1 MDTATNAIR
10 IALIGFGEVGQIFA
24 RGFLASGRHEVATY
38 DILFGDTG
46 ATTTSPERAQEIG
59 AKPCK
64 SAAEAAKGARVV
76 ISAVTALSA
85 RDVASEAAGYMKPGQ
100 IFLDINSVS
109 PDTKRANAA
118 AVETSGASYVEAA
131 VMAPVPPHGL
141 KVPILLGGKAASQI
155 AELLGPAG
163 MKLEIGSETIGQA
176 SAIKMCRS
184 IMIKGL
190 EAITVECFMTARRYG
205 VEDTIVA
212 SLDQSYPSI
221 DWEKQAGYLIGRVV
235 EHGRRRAAEMRE
247 VADTVASTGLEPLM
261 ATAIADRQDWVAD
274 VVAEQP
280 ALKKATDTEWRAT
293 VDALSASL
301 AAKTSGT

>member
-10 IALIGFGEVGQIFA
+10 IALIGFGEVGQVFA

-38 DILFGDTG
+38 DTLFADAD
-46 ATTTSPERAQEIG
+46 ATTTSPTRAQEIG

-64 SAAEAAKGARVV
+64 SAAEAAACARVV
-76 ISAVTALSA
+76 ISAVTAASA
-85 RDVASEAAGYMKPGQ
+85 RGVASEAAGYLKPGQ

-141 KVPILLGGKAASQI
+141 KVPILLGGKAANQI
-155 AELLGPAG
+155 ADLLGPAG
-163 MKLEIGSETIGQA
+163 MKLEVGSDVIGQA

-221 DWEKQAGYLIGRVV
+221 NWEKQAGYLIGRVV

-280 ALKKATDTEWRAT
+280 ALKKAGDANWRAT

-301 AAKTSGT
+301 KSSG

>member
-1 MDTATNAIR
+1 MGLR
-10 IALIGFGEVGQIFA
+10 LSRLALIGFGEAGGIL
-24 RGFLASGRHEVATY
+24 GSELAALGRFPVATY
-38 DILFGDTG
+38 DILLADPARRGAMEAKARAANVEPAASLAAALTG
-46 ATTTSPERAQEIG
+46 ADL
-59 AKPCK
+59 
-64 SAAEAAKGARVV
+64 V
-76 ISAVTALSA
+76 ISAVTAGEA
-85 RDVASEAAGYMKPGQ
+85 RKVAEEAAGLLRPGQ
-100 IFLDINSVS
+100 ILLEINSVS
-109 PDTKRANAA
+109 PEARRGNAA
-118 AVETSGASYVEAA
+118 RIESAGADYVEAA

-141 KVPILLGGKAASQI
+141 KVPILLGGKAANQI
-155 AELLGPAG
+155 ADLLGPAG
-163 MKLEIGSETIGQA
+163 MKLEVGSDVIGQA

-221 DWEKQAGYLIGRVV
+221 NWEKQAGYLIGRVV

-280 ALKKATDTEWRAT
+280 ALKKAGDASWRAT

-301 AAKTSGT
+301 KSSG

>member
-1 MDTATNAIR
+1 MGLRLSRVAV
-10 IALIGFGEVGQIFA
+10 IGFGEAGGILGSELAALGRFA
-24 RGFLASGRHEVATY
+24 VATY
-38 DILFGDTG
+38 DILLADPARRGAMEAKARAAKVEPAASLAAALTG
-46 ATTTSPERAQEIG
+46 ADL
-59 AKPCK
+59 
-64 SAAEAAKGARVV
+64 V
-76 ISAVTALSA
+76 ISAVTAGEA
-85 RDVASEAAGYMKPGQ
+85 RKVAQDAAGLLRPGQ
-100 IFLDINSVS
+100 ILLEINSVS
-109 PDTKRANAA
+109 PETRRGNAA
-118 AVETSGASYVEAA
+118 RIESAGADYVEAA

-141 KVPILLGGKAASQI
+141 KVPILLGGKAANQI
-155 AELLGPAG
+155 ADLLGPAG
-163 MKLEIGSETIGQA
+163 MKLEVGSDVIGQA

-221 DWEKQAGYLIGRVV
+221 NWEKQAGYLIGRVV

-280 ALKKATDTEWRAT
+280 ALKKAGDASWRAT

-301 AAKTSGT
+301 KSSG

>member
-10 IALIGFGEVGQIFA
+10 VALIGFGEVGQIFA

-38 DILFGDTG
+38 DVLFADPA
-46 ATTTSPERAQEIG
+46 ATTTSPATAQAIG

-64 SAAEAAKGARVV
+64 SAAEAAAGARVV
-76 ISAVTALSA
+76 ISAVTAVSA
-85 RDVASEAAGYMKPGQ
+85 RDVAKEAAGYLKPGQ

-109 PDTKRANAA
+109 PDTKRANSAM
-118 AVETSGASYVEAA
+118 VERSGASYVEAA

-155 AELLGPAG
+155 SELLGPAG
-163 MKLEIGSETIGQA
+163 MKLEIGSEIIGQA

-280 ALKKATDTEWRAT
+280 ALKKAGDANWRTT

-301 AAKTSGT
+301 KPSG